1 MASHIS
7 IGNIT
12 NSTFAIGDG
21 AFVIVND
28 DVVISGTD
36 EDEDNEDG

>member
-1 MASHIS
+1 MSRIV

-21 AFVIVND
+21 AFVIVD
-28 DVVISGTD
+28 GETVITGVT
-36 EDEDNEDG
+36 ETEETEETN